1 MKNAEPFEIIGAP
14 FEVYT
19 APVGTPFPQVD
30 EVPQAPWAL
39 LGTSGADNYT
49 ADGVTV
55 TPNQATNIFRSLKSL
70 GPRKVF
76 RTEEGLSFGLT
87 LADMTLEQLR
97 MAFNNNTV
105 TATPASEGAP
115 GTKKLGMARGSSIA
129 TMALLV
135 RGPSPYMADG
145 VMQWEVPIAMQTG
158 SGSTSLKNGDAAA
171 LALEWMA
178 LVDPDAVT
186 EDEAFGRLVCQTHV
200 AGT

>member
-19 APVGTPFPQVD
+19 APVGTPFPAVD
-30 EVPQAPWAL
+30 EAPIAPWSL

-49 ADGVTV
+49 SDGVTV
-55 TPNQATNIFRSLKSL
+55 TPSQATNIFRALKSL

-76 RTEEGLSFGLT
+76 RTEEGLTFGLN
-87 LADMTLEQLR
+87 LADFTLEQLR
-97 MAFNNNTV
+97 HAFNSNTL
-105 TATPASEGAP
+105 TTTPASGGVP

-135 RGPSPYMADG
+135 RGPSPYMEDG
-145 VMQWEVPIAMQTG
+145 VMQWEVPICMQTG
-158 SGSTSLKNGDAAA
+158 SGATTLKNGDAATFP
-171 LALEWMA
+171 LEFMA

-186 EDEAFGRLVCQTHV
+186 DDEVYGRLVAQTDE
-200 AGT
+200 ATS